1 MPVNTDNNNRE
12 DYSVQSDP
20 NIADI
25 EQNIANKRP
34 YTMNSTMRLIT
45 VSKIDD
51 LGHIALEVIA
61 NNKNNADNLLT
72 LADRSIA
79 FIDLSDKVE
88 DLSAHSDEVAD
99 LDDFVDL
106 SDEVADLSAHDDFVD
121 FSSDMID
128 LTVFEP
134 FDVSDSVKSSLG
146 LLNNSLIEVTKKFE
160 MISASDK
167 MENTNLEMRDV
178 SEKMENASDKMESA
192 SEKMENTEKNLSTE
206 LVATSNV
213 ENVAA
218 QAEQHKSRV
227 KLKESNANSAIVV
240 AIENK
245 IKNAGL
251 FVTKGVKEI
260 SEDAKGLY
268 SFMGDQLKDLGK
280 ELHPD
285 TISRLN
291 NEIPQLIHGK
301 DLSSL
306 TKKELEEIANKVTE
320 ILLDCKEI
328 TPKEAEQFKKTFYS
342 SLVIYHETNLS
353 NKQEVKA
360 SDEKKD
366 PATVQFI
373 NMHAELETA
382 VRSKNTPAVRYL
394 TKDLAAICKL
404 QLASMIN
411 EQKSMEKANK
421 ERKQEKEK
429 QEYLNLKHDIIA
441 IDTDRW
447 EQHLSLIKNLDLE
460 YSIWINLIKP
470 K

>member
-25 EQNIANKRP
+25 EPNIANKRP

-146 LLNNSLIEVTKKFE
+146 LLNNSLIEVTKKFK
-160 MISASDK
+160 MIS
-167 MENTNLEMRDV
+167 
-178 SEKMENASDKMESA
+178 ASDKMESA

-240 AIENK
+240 AIKNK